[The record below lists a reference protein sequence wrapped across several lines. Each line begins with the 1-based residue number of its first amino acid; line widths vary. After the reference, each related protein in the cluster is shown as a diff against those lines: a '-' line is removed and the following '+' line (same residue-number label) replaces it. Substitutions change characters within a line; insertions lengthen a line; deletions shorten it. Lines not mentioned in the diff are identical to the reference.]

1 MVRLFLGTF
10 EFAPDPKDMPKPFM
24 LERISYSCTCCFA
37 YLRIAVVVHSGQMF
51 FDTSS
56 RLTPLIPFAKFDDV
70 SEVVFGLRS
79 MGQPAI
85 IICMFR
91 SFDKSWS
98 RKSKSV

>member
-1 MVRLFLGTF
+1 MVRLFLGRI
-10 EFAPDPKDMPKPFM
+10 ELPKPFM
-24 LERISYSCTCCFA
+24 LERISYSYSCCFA

-56 RLTPLIPFAKFDDV
+56 RFAFAPLMPFARLDEV

-79 MGQPAI
+79 IGQPAM

-91 SFDKSWS
+91 SFDKS
-98 RKSKSV
+98 